1 MNGTKEKIKVHD
13 FFQTKSIQY
22 NPTQVSLILAIQLF
36 PSSRRGDLDDPELSA
51 KKTRAPGL
59 RWIDGLEGKAVED
72 LLDHCLP
79 PPPSPLMCASFTSS
93 YPPNLL
99 KVIII

>member
-1 MNGTKEKIKVHD
+1 M
-13 FFQTKSIQY
+13 
-22 NPTQVSLILAIQLF
+22 
-36 PSSRRGDLDDPELSA
+36 RGDLDDPELSA

-72 LLDHCLP
+72 LLDHCP

-99 KVIII
+99 EGDNNMMLMAMIIQHIIKPVLFLPPVA

>member
-1 MNGTKEKIKVHD
+1 M
-13 FFQTKSIQY
+13 
-22 NPTQVSLILAIQLF
+22 
-36 PSSRRGDLDDPELSA
+36 RGILDDPELSA

-93 YPPNLL
+93 YPSNLL
-99 KVIII
+99 ERDNDMMVMAMIIQHIIKPALFLPPFA